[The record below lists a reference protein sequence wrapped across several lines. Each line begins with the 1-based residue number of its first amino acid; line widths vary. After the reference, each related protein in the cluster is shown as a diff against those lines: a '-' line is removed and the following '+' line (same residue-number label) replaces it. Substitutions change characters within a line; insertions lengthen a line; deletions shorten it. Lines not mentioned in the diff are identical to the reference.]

1 MTQIIAGPALKA
13 LSCGKPAFLVV
24 LLHGEGGCG
33 QTMIDL
39 ALNWA
44 PAMPKAEFL
53 AAEAPLAGRQWR
65 DRNDGLTPTAA
76 ALDLFIDEQLAQRR
90 LPDSHLALVG
100 FSQGA
105 NLALYV
111 GLRRCESIAAIVAL
125 SAAAYDAKTLPAEL
139 RTHPAILLAH
149 GEADCVAPFAAMLE
163 TKAALK
169 AAEIPV
175 WSLKR
180 PGLGHELDDDGV
192 EAAGRFLAQHVV
204 HKSAE
209 LHDHDH

>member
-39 ALNWA
+39 AVNWA

-65 DRNDGLTPTAA
+65 DRSEGLAPAAA
-76 ALDLFIDEQLAQRR
+76 ALNLFIDEQLAERR

-105 NLALYV
+105 NLALHV
-111 GLRRCESIAAIVAL
+111 GLRRHDSIAAIVAL
-125 SAAAYDAKTLPAEL
+125 SAAAYDSNALPAQL
-139 RTHPAILLAH
+139 QTRPAILLAH
-149 GEADCVAPFAAMLE
+149 GEADCVAPFASMLDA
-163 TKAALK
+163 KAALK

-204 HKSAE
+204 HRTAE
-209 LHDHDH
+209 PHDHDH